1 MTVSEPLRLAIF
13 DCDGTLVD
21 SQHSIVASMNAAFEA
36 HAYTRVSTLDQTIDN
51 QLIELRDHCSKMGWE
66 VVKEYADEGL
76 SGTLSRDKR
85 PALNSLIKDAYR
97 KRFDSV
103 VCWDI
108 SRIGRSMKEL
118 ILFLSDM
125 KDRGIGICSVRQGF
139 DTSTSMGEIMFQFVG
154 ILSSWEREMIRERTL
169 AGLERAKSEGKTL
182 GRRKVTNDTMTAK
195 ILELRTAKKSIREIA
210 SEVGVSRGTVSNVLK
225 VA

>member
-1 MTVSEPLRLAIF
+1 MTKKVVI
-13 DCDGTLVD
+13 
-21 SQHSIVASMNAAFEA
+21 
-36 HAYTRVSTLDQTIDN
+36 YTRVSTLDQTIDN

-76 SGTLSRDKR
+76 SGTLSREKR

-169 AGLERAKSEGKTL
+169 AGLERARREGKTL
-182 GRRKVTNDTMTAK
+182 GRRKVTNDRMTAQ
-195 ILELRTAKKSIREIA
+195 IIELRNDKKSIRQIA
-210 SEVGVSRGTVSNVLK
+210 SEVGISRGTVNNTLK

>member
-1 MTVSEPLRLAIF
+1 MVRKVAIY
-13 DCDGTLVD
+13 C
-21 SQHSIVASMNAAFEA
+21 
-36 HAYTRVSTLDQTIDN
+36 RVSTLDQTVDN

-66 VVKEYADEGL
+66 ITKEYSDEGL

-97 KRFDSV
+97 KRFDAV

-118 ILFLSDM
+118 VLFLSDM
-125 KDRGIGICSVRQGF
+125 KDRDIGIVSVRQGF
-139 DTSTSMGEIMFQFVG
+139 DTSTTMGEMMFQFVG

-182 GRRKVTNDTMTAK
+182 GRKKVINDEITTK
-195 ILELRTAKKSIREIA
+195 IIELRNAKKSIRAIA
-210 SEVGVSRGTVSNVLK
+210 SEVGVSVGTVSNTLK

>member
-1 MTVSEPLRLAIF
+1 MTKKVVI
-13 DCDGTLVD
+13 
-21 SQHSIVASMNAAFEA
+21 
-36 HAYTRVSTLDQTIDN
+36 YTRVSTLDQTIDN

-66 VVKEYADEGL
+66 IVKEYADEGL

-169 AGLERAKSEGKTL
+169 AGLERAKREGKTL

-195 ILELRTAKKSIREIA
+195 IIELRNDKKSIRDIA
-210 SEVGVSRGTVSNVLK
+210 SEVGVSRGTVNNVLK

>member
-1 MTVSEPLRLAIF
+1 MTKKVVI
-13 DCDGTLVD
+13 
-21 SQHSIVASMNAAFEA
+21 
-36 HAYTRVSTLDQTIDN
+36 YTRVSTLDQTIDN
-51 QLIELRDHCSKMGWE
+51 QLLELRDHCSKMGWE
-66 VVKEYADEGL
+66 IVKEYTDKGL

-97 KRFDSV
+97 KRFDQV

-182 GRRKVTNDTMTAK
+182 GRRKVTDDTMTAK
-195 ILELRTAKKSIREIA
+195 IIELRSGRKSIREIA
-210 SEVGVSRGTVSNVLK
+210 SEVGVSRGTVNNVLK

>member
-1 MTVSEPLRLAIF
+1 MGRKVAIY
-13 DCDGTLVD
+13 C
-21 SQHSIVASMNAAFEA
+21 
-36 HAYTRVSTLDQTIDN
+36 RVSTLDQTINN
-51 QLIELRDHCSKMGWE
+51 QLLELRDHCSRMEWE

-76 SGTLSRDKR
+76 SGTLSREKR
-85 PALNSLIKDAYR
+85 PALNALIKDAYR

-108 SRIGRSMKEL
+108 FRIGRSMKEL
-118 ILFLSDM
+118 VLFLSDM
-125 KDRGIGICSVRQGF
+125 KDRDIGICSVRQGF
-139 DTSTSMGEIMFQFVG
+139 DTSTTMGEIMFQFVG

-169 AGLERAKSEGKTL
+169 AGLERARREGKTL

-195 ILELRTAKKSIREIA
+195 IIELRTAKKSLREIA
-210 SEVGVSRGTVSNVLK
+210 SEVGVSIATVHRELKK

>member
-1 MTVSEPLRLAIF
+1 MVRRVAI
-13 DCDGTLVD
+13 
-21 SQHSIVASMNAAFEA
+21 
-36 HAYTRVSTLDQTIDN
+36 YTRVSTLDQTIDN

-66 VVKEYADEGL
+66 IVKEYADEGL

-97 KRFDSV
+97 KKFDSV

-108 SRIGRSMKEL
+108 SRLGRSMKEL

-125 KDRGIGICSVRQGF
+125 KDKGVGICSVRQGF

-169 AGLERAKSEGKTL
+169 AGLERAKREGKTL

-195 ILELRTAKKSIREIA
+195 IIELRSAKKSIRAIA

>member
-1 MTVSEPLRLAIF
+1 MIKKVVIYA
-13 DCDGTLVD
+13 
-21 SQHSIVASMNAAFEA
+21 
-36 HAYTRVSTLDQTIDN
+36 RVSTLDQTVDN

-66 VVKEYADEGL
+66 IVKEYTDEGL
-76 SGTLSRDKR
+76 SGTLSRSKR

-118 ILFLSDM
+118 VLFLSDM

-182 GRRKVTNDTMTAK
+182 GRKKVTDKVITAK
-195 ILELRTAKKSIREIA
+195 IIELKNEKKSIRKIA

>member
-1 MTVSEPLRLAIF
+1 MEI
-13 DCDGTLVD
+13 
-21 SQHSIVASMNAAFEA
+21 
-36 HAYTRVSTLDQTIDN
+36 
-51 QLIELRDHCSKMGWE
+51 
-66 VVKEYADEGL
+66 VKEYADEGL

-97 KRFDSV
+97 KRFDAV

-118 ILFLSDM
+118 VLFLSDM
-125 KDRGIGICSVRQGF
+125 KDRDIGIVSVRQGF
-139 DTSTSMGEIMFQFVG
+139 DTSTTMGEMMFQFVG

-182 GRRKVTNDTMTAK
+182 GRKKVVNDEITSQ
-195 ILELRTAKKSIREIA
+195 IVELRNAKKSIRAIA
-210 SEVGVSRGTVSNVLK
+210 SEVGVSVGTVSNILK

>member
-1 MTVSEPLRLAIF
+1 MTKKVVIYA
-13 DCDGTLVD
+13 
-21 SQHSIVASMNAAFEA
+21 
-36 HAYTRVSTLDQTIDN
+36 RVSTLDQTVDN

-66 VVKEYADEGL
+66 IVKEYTDEGL
-76 SGTLSRDKR
+76 SGTLSREKR
-85 PALNSLIKDAYR
+85 PALNAMIKDGYR
-97 KRFDSV
+97 KKFDTV

-118 ILFLSDM
+118 VLFLSDM

-169 AGLERAKSEGKTL
+169 AGLERAKSEGKIL
-182 GRRKVTNDTMTAK
+182 GRKSVTNDK
-195 ILELRTAKKSIREIA
+195 ITVQIIELRNDKKSLRQIA
-210 SEVGVSRGTVSNVLK
+210 SKVGVSRGTVSNVLK

>member
-1 MTVSEPLRLAIF
+1 MTKKVVI
-13 DCDGTLVD
+13 
-21 SQHSIVASMNAAFEA
+21 
-36 HAYTRVSTLDQTIDN
+36 YTRVSTLDQTIDN

-169 AGLERAKSEGKTL
+169 AGLERARREGKTL

-195 ILELRTAKKSIREIA
+195 IHELRNDKKTIREIA
-210 SEVGVSRGTVSNVLK
+210 SEVGISRGTVNNVLK

>member
-1 MTVSEPLRLAIF
+1 MTKKVVI
-13 DCDGTLVD
+13 
-21 SQHSIVASMNAAFEA
+21 
-36 HAYTRVSTLDQTIDN
+36 YTRVSTLDQTIDN
-51 QLIELRDHCSKMGWE
+51 QLLELRDHCSKMGWE

-76 SGTLSRDKR
+76 SGTLSREKR

-169 AGLERAKSEGKTL
+169 AGLERAKSQGKTL
-182 GRRKVTNDTMTAK
+182 GRRKVTNDTMAAK
-195 ILELRTAKKSIREIA
+195 IIELRDERKSIRQIA
-210 SEVGVSRGTVSNVLK
+210 SEVGVSRGTVNNVLK

>member
-1 MTVSEPLRLAIF
+1 MVRKVAI
-13 DCDGTLVD
+13 
-21 SQHSIVASMNAAFEA
+21 
-36 HAYTRVSTLDQTIDN
+36 YTRVSTLDQTIDN

-76 SGTLSRDKR
+76 SGALSRDKR
-85 PALNSLIKDAYR
+85 PALNSLIKDAFR
-97 KRFDSV
+97 KRFDLV

-118 ILFLSDM
+118 VLFLSDM
-125 KDRGIGICSVRQGF
+125 KDKGVGICSVRQGG
-139 DTSTSMGEIMFQFVG
+139 DTSTTMGEMMFQFVG

-182 GRRKVTNDTMTAK
+182 GRKKVINDEMTAK
-195 ILELRTAKKSIREIA
+195 IVELRTAKKSIRDIA

>member
-1 MTVSEPLRLAIF
+1 MVRKVAIY
-13 DCDGTLVD
+13 C
-21 SQHSIVASMNAAFEA
+21 
-36 HAYTRVSTLDQTIDN
+36 RVSTLDQTVDN

-66 VVKEYADEGL
+66 ITKEYSDEGL

-97 KRFDSV
+97 KRFDAV

-118 ILFLSDM
+118 VLFLSDM
-125 KDRGIGICSVRQGF
+125 KDRDIGIVSMRQGF
-139 DTSTSMGEIMFQFVG
+139 DTSTTMGEMMFQFVG

-182 GRRKVTNDTMTAK
+182 GRKKVVKDEITSQ
-195 ILELRTAKKSIREIA
+195 IVELRNAKKSIRAIA

>member
-1 MTVSEPLRLAIF
+1 MTKR
-13 DCDGTLVD
+13 
-21 SQHSIVASMNAAFEA
+21 VAVYA
-36 HAYTRVSTLDQTIDN
+36 RVSTLDQTVDN
-51 QLIELRDHCSKMGWE
+51 QLLELRDHCSKMGWE
-66 VVKEYADEGL
+66 IVKEYTDKGL

-195 ILELRTAKKSIREIA
+195 ILELRTAKKTIRQIA
-210 SEVGVSRGTVSNVLK
+210 SEVGVSVGTVSNTLK

>member
-1 MTVSEPLRLAIF
+1 MTKKVVIYA
-13 DCDGTLVD
+13 
-21 SQHSIVASMNAAFEA
+21 
-36 HAYTRVSTLDQTIDN
+36 RVSTLDQTVDN

-66 VVKEYADEGL
+66 IVKEYTDEGL
-76 SGTLSRDKR
+76 SGTLSREKR
-85 PALNSLIKDAYR
+85 PALNAMIKDGYR
-97 KRFDSV
+97 KKFDTV

-118 ILFLSDM
+118 VLFLSDM

-154 ILSSWEREMIRERTL
+154 IRSSWEREMIRERTL
-169 AGLERAKSEGKTL
+169 AGLERAKSEGKIL
-182 GRRKVTNDTMTAK
+182 GRKKVTNDTMTAK
-195 ILELRTAKKSIREIA
+195 IIELRNDKKSIREIA
-210 SEVGVSRGTVSNVLK
+210 SEVGVSTATVHRQLKK

>member
-1 MTVSEPLRLAIF
+1 MTKKVVI
-13 DCDGTLVD
+13 
-21 SQHSIVASMNAAFEA
+21 
-36 HAYTRVSTLDQTIDN
+36 YTRVSTLDQTIDN

-76 SGTLSRDKR
+76 SGTLSREKR

-169 AGLERAKSEGKTL
+169 AGLERAKSQGKTL
-182 GRRKVTNDTMTAK
+182 GRRKVTNDTMAAK
-195 ILELRTAKKSIREIA
+195 IIELRDERKSIRQIA
-210 SEVGVSRGTVSNVLK
+210 SEVGVSRGTVNNVLK

>member
-1 MTVSEPLRLAIF
+1 MTKKVVIYA
-13 DCDGTLVD
+13 
-21 SQHSIVASMNAAFEA
+21 
-36 HAYTRVSTLDQTIDN
+36 RVSTLDQTVDN

-66 VVKEYADEGL
+66 IVKEYTDKGL
-76 SGTLSRDKR
+76 SGTLSREKR
-85 PALNSLIKDAYR
+85 PALNAMIKDGYR
-97 KRFDSV
+97 KKFDTV
-103 VCWDI
+103 ICWDI

-118 ILFLSDM
+118 IMFLSDM
-125 KDRGIGICSVRQGF
+125 KDRGIGICSDRQGF

-182 GRRKVTNDTMTAK
+182 GRKKVTDKVITGQ
-195 ILELRTAKKSIREIA
+195 IIELRNDKKSIREIA

>member
-1 MTVSEPLRLAIF
+1 MVRKVAIY
-13 DCDGTLVD
+13 C
-21 SQHSIVASMNAAFEA
+21 
-36 HAYTRVSTLDQTIDN
+36 RVSTLDQTVDN

-66 VVKEYADEGL
+66 ITKEYSDEGL

-97 KRFDSV
+97 KRFDAV

-118 ILFLSDM
+118 VLFLSDM
-125 KDRGIGICSVRQGF
+125 KDRDIGIVSVRQGF
-139 DTSTSMGEIMFQFVG
+139 DTSTTMGEMMFQFVG

-182 GRRKVTNDTMTAK
+182 GRKKVINDEITTK
-195 ILELRTAKKSIREIA
+195 IIELRNAKKSNRAIA
-210 SEVGVSRGTVSNVLK
+210 SVVGVSRETVSNVLN
-225 VA
+225 AP

>member
-1 MTVSEPLRLAIF
+1 MTKKVVI
-13 DCDGTLVD
+13 
-21 SQHSIVASMNAAFEA
+21 
-36 HAYTRVSTLDQTIDN
+36 YTRVSTLDQTIDN

-76 SGTLSRDKR
+76 SGTLSREKR

-97 KRFDSV
+97 KRFDLV

-139 DTSTSMGEIMFQFVG
+139 DTSASMGEIMFQFVG
-154 ILSSWEREMIRERTL
+154 ILSSWERSMIRERTL
-169 AGLERAKSEGKTL
+169 AGLERAKSQGKTL

-195 ILELRTAKKSIREIA
+195 IIELRNDKKSIRQIA
-210 SEVGVSRGTVSNVLK
+210 SEVGVSTATVHRQLKK

>member
-1 MTVSEPLRLAIF
+1 
-13 DCDGTLVD
+13 
-21 SQHSIVASMNAAFEA
+21 
-36 HAYTRVSTLDQTIDN
+36 
-51 QLIELRDHCSKMGWE
+51 MGWE
-66 VVKEYADEGL
+66 IVKEYVDEGL
-76 SGTLSRDKR
+76 SGTLSREKR
-85 PALNSLIKDAYR
+85 PALNAMIKDGYR
-97 KRFDSV
+97 KKFDTV
-103 VCWDI
+103 ICWDI

-118 ILFLSDM
+118 VLFLSDM

-139 DTSTSMGEIMFQFVG
+139 DTSTSMGEIIFQFVG

-195 ILELRTAKKSIREIA
+195 IIELRTAKKSIRDIA

>member
-1 MTVSEPLRLAIF
+1 MTTKVVI
-13 DCDGTLVD
+13 
-21 SQHSIVASMNAAFEA
+21 
-36 HAYTRVSTLDQTIDN
+36 YTRVSTFDQTIDN
-51 QLIELRDHCSKMGWE
+51 QLLELRDHCSRMGWE

-85 PALNSLIKDAYR
+85 PALNALIKDAYR

-118 ILFLSDM
+118 VLFLSDM
-125 KDRGIGICSVRQGF
+125 KDKGVGICSVRQGF
-139 DTSTSMGEIMFQFVG
+139 DTSTSMGEIMYQFVG

-182 GRRKVTNDTMTAK
+182 GRRKVTDDTITAK
-195 ILELRTAKKSIREIA
+195 IIELRSGKKSIRKIA

>member
-1 MTVSEPLRLAIF
+1 MVRKVAI
-13 DCDGTLVD
+13 
-21 SQHSIVASMNAAFEA
+21 
-36 HAYTRVSTLDQTIDN
+36 YTRVSTLDQTIDN

-97 KRFDSV
+97 KRFDSL

-169 AGLERAKSEGKTL
+169 AGLERARRDGKTL
-182 GRRKVTNDTMTAK
+182 GRRKVTNDRMTAT
-195 ILELRTAKKSIREIA
+195 IIELRNDKKSIREIA
-210 SEVGVSRGTVSNVLK
+210 SEVGVSIGTVSNVLK